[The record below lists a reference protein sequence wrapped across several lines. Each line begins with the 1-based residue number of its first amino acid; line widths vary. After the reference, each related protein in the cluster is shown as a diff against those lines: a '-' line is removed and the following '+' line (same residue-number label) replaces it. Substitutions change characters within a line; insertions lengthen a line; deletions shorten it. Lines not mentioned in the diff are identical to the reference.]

1 MWASR
6 PAGASWS
13 GRKASGVLG
22 VARRGREGAEEAAA
36 HAYEGLFKV
45 YDILQGGHREDVAIL
60 KRVVEHHH
68 AVDREGALVREGLVG
83 RAVAR
88 RRLDGADARVGVT
101 ARLPEGRET
110 LVDDVGLVVPAGHHR
125 DAGRALEADDRGE
138 RDDDEDCEAK
148 QMRKEAGS
156 PALKKRRERRALSYS
171 SSRRPCTSA

>member
-6 PAGASWS
+6 PAGARWS

-22 VARRGREGAEEAAA
+22 VARGEGGREGAEEAAA
-36 HAYEGLFKV
+36 HAYESLFKV

-156 PALKKRRERRALSYS
+156 PAL
-171 SSRRPCTSA
+171 